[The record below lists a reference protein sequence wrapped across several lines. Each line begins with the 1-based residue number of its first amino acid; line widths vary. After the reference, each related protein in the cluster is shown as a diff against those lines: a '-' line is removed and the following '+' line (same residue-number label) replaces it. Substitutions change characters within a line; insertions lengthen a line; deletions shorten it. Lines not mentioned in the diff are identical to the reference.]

1 MNKQFFSLLAL
12 LGIFALAFTAC
23 NDDDELTANI
33 TINETGSDLGGDVTG
48 DGGSTS
54 STYTWTNNL
63 QTVDYNM
70 DITSAQGGSF
80 QLSIL
85 DADGQSVL
93 NETLVAGQGD
103 DSRSGVSNVGI
114 AGEWTV
120 TVTAT
125 NFVGDGSFS
134 ISPGD

>member
-1 MNKQFFSLLAL
+1 MIKKMYSLLAIL
-12 LGIFALAFTAC
+12 SVFALTFTAC

-48 DGGSTS
+48 DGGSAS
-54 STYTWTNNL
+54 RSYDWENNL

-70 DITSAQGGSF
+70 DITAAQGGSF
-80 QLSIL
+80 QLLIQ
-85 DADGQSVL
+85 DANGETVL
-93 NETLVAGQGD
+93 NQVLEVGQGD
-103 DSRSGVSNVGI
+103 DSRSGVSN
-114 AGEWTV
+114 AGVPGTWKV